1 MKKMKTINLFVI
13 LFVGIIGNTL
23 FSQCNNANAF
33 ATATAP
39 TTGSVTISTCSFQSE
54 YSTINGVAAVTIYQ
68 CTISDGSYITIR
80 QGTPGGTVIAS
91 GFSPLTWNST
101 VAGTYYAHWNIN
113 AACATASNC
122 LTTTIAYISPASPC
136 ANPVLA
142 GTAVSSPVNACPA
155 QNISL
160 SLNGATVGT
169 GLTYQWESSTNN
181 VNFSPIVGATGSSY
195 LTTQSTTVYYRC
207 VVTCNAG
214 STATSSSIQVNMNP
228 FFNCY
233 CTPTNSGGS
242 CITNVNVNLLNN
254 TTPGCSGGTNYS
266 QQTGTTNLA
275 LGVTYNFGVTCDAS
289 AITSV
294 WFDWNQN
301 GIYETSEWV
310 QPYTTGTTGIVQ
322 VTVPITALQGQTGM
336 RVRSRAVGNL
346 NGSGDACLAF
356 GSGETEDYTIS
367 VGPPPTCP
375 QPTNFGVI
383 QSNLT
388 SAQIDWVPGGAETT
402 WQIQYGTQ
410 GFALGSGTIIT
421 TTNNPYNVAGLTP
434 YSFYQAYVRAICGP
448 GDTSFWAPPISW
460 NTYNQGQFL
469 EWDNQCPTSG
479 FIDISSTGT
488 NLNLT
493 DDTEAPVT
501 LPFPILYQGS
511 LFTDITVGNNG
522 GIVLGTAAAQVG
534 YTMVAGNGLYPY
546 VQDLN
551 VALAGGGVFHGV
563 VGAAPNRK
571 FIVSWN
577 NLPHFGG
584 GTDGAT
590 FQLIIEE
597 ATMEIYYVYQDVQM
611 SNATWNNGAD
621 AEIGLRG
628 NVQNITVSLN
638 NASYLTSNSCVH
650 FNYTNCPKPTN
661 FTATNLL
668 PTTATISWIPGL
680 ANENSWTVI
689 YGPAGFNPL
698 TSGTSQVVTSP
709 SVQINGLVQLTGYD
723 IYIYSECGAGLV
735 SNGLFGTI
743 FTPPYCSN
751 PTMMFNTVAIDS
763 IFSTWTWLASSVNYP
778 STSFNLQYGSAGFDL
793 YAGGV
798 IVPVDNNLND
808 SILEVSLLSG
818 GVYDVYVQAVC
829 ASDTSQF
836 VGPFSVTMPLTN
848 DSICFAETL
857 PVDGVA
863 NVFDN
868 TGATVDAQ
876 DVDIAPPV
884 TGANTTTGWVN
895 NFMNNTTWFK
905 FIAPA
910 SGDIRINGTAVN
922 FNGQI
927 AVYSPTNCTSII
939 ANDLEG
945 ANDDAIGGTSVAP
958 NFTIC
963 NLIPG
968 QMYYLMHDG
977 FGAPGIYSIAISE
990 ITLNAGASAGILNVC
1005 YGDTALLFSGLTN
1018 YSNGGVWTQQIPT
1031 LGLQDSLFNTIGLAS
1046 SIYPFTYTLTD
1057 GCATDAEIVQVEVYS
1072 ASSAGENNSII
1083 VCLNEPFNLLAALV
1097 GNVDFGGYWL
1107 NPQNIQLPG
1116 SLDTAG
1122 AIGGQFN
1129 YEYVVTNGVCPED
1142 TALIL
1147 VNVDPSCDYG
1157 VGLNEY
1163 SLNVSIYPNP
1173 SFGLFQLKINGI
1185 DQQLDVAIE
1194 DINGRVIQQ
1203 MNKDFI
1209 QGDGSYFI
1217 DISKSVP
1224 GIYFIRFKSN
1234 GKDWVFKISK
1244 Q

>member
-1 MKKMKTINLFVI
+1 MKKINLIVF
-13 LFVGIIGNTL
+13 LFVGLIGHSI
-23 FSQCNNANAF
+23 FSQCNNANAY
-33 ATATAP
+33 ATAIAP
-39 TTGSVTISTCSFQSE
+39 TSGSVTISTCSFQTE
-54 YSTINGVAAVTIYQ
+54 YSTIDGVAAATIYQ

-80 QGTPGGTVIAS
+80 QGTPSGPVIAS
-91 GFSPLTWNST
+91 GLSPLTWNST
-101 VAGTYYAHWNIN
+101 VAGTYYAHWNTN
-113 AACATASNC
+113 AACGTASNC
-122 LTTTIAYISPASPC
+122 MTTTITYISPAVPC

-142 GTAVSSPVNACPA
+142 GTAVSSPANACPA

-160 SLNGATVGT
+160 SLNGVTVGT
-169 GLTYQWESSTNN
+169 GLTYQWESSTDN
-181 VNFSPIVGATGSSY
+181 VNFTPISGATSATYS
-195 LTTQSTTVYYRC
+195 TTQSSTVYYRC
-207 VVTCNAG
+207 IVSCNAG

-228 FFNCY
+228 FYNCY
-233 CTPTNSGGS
+233 CTPTNAGGS
-242 CITNVNVNLLNN
+242 CITNVNFNLLNN

-266 QQTGTTNLA
+266 QQTATTNLS
-275 LGVTYNFGVTCDAS
+275 LGVTYNFSVTCDAS

-301 GIYETSEWV
+301 GIYEVSEWA
-310 QPYTTGTTGIVQ
+310 QPYITGTTGIVQ
-322 VTVPITALQGQTGM
+322 ITVPITALQGQTGM
-336 RVRSRAVGNL
+336 RVRSRAVGNI
-346 NGSGDACLAF
+346 NGSTDPCTVF

-388 SAQIDWVPGGAETT
+388 SAQIDWVAGGAETT

-410 GFALGSGTIIT
+410 GFILGTGTLIT
-421 TTNNPYNVAGLTP
+421 TTNNPYTVAGLTP

-469 EWDNQCPTSG
+469 EWDNQCPTNG

-488 NLNLT
+488 NLNLA

-511 LFTDITVGNNG
+511 LFTNITVGNNG

-534 YTMVAGNGLYPY
+534 YTMTAGSGLYPY

-551 VALAGGGVFHGV
+551 TANGGGAVYHGV
-563 VGAAPNRK
+563 VGSAPNRK

-577 NLPHFGG
+577 NIPHFGG

-590 FQLIIEE
+590 FQVIIEE

-611 SNATWNNGAD
+611 SNVAWTNGAD

-628 NVQNITVSLN
+628 NVQNIDVSMN
-638 NASYLTSNSCVH
+638 NANYLTANSCVH

-661 FTATNLL
+661 LTVTNLL
-668 PTTATISWIPGL
+668 PTTATISWTPGL

-698 TSGTSQVVTSP
+698 TSGTSQVVTAP
-709 SVQINGLVQLTGYD
+709 TTQINGLVQLTEYD
-723 IYIYSECGAGLV
+723 VYIYSACGSGLV
-735 SNGLFGTI
+735 SNGLLGTI

-751 PTMMFNTVAIDS
+751 PTMMFNSTAVDS

-778 STSFNLQYGSAGFDL
+778 STSFNLQYGPAGFEL
-793 YAGGV
+793 YTGGTV
-798 IVPVDNNLND
+798 VSADNNLNETIQN
-808 SILEVSLLSG
+808 SNLLSG
-818 GVYDVYVQAVC
+818 GVYNVYVQAVC

-848 DSICFAETL
+848 DSICYAETL
-857 PVDGVA
+857 PVNGVA
-863 NVFDN
+863 YVFNN

-876 DVDIAPPV
+876 DVDIAPPA
-884 TGANTTTGWVN
+884 TGANTTTGWAN

-977 FGAPGIYSIAISE
+977 FSAPGIYSIAISE
-990 ITLNAGASAGILNVC
+990 ITLNAGVSTGILNVC

-1018 YSNGGVWTQQIPT
+1018 YSNGGIWTQQIPT

-1057 GCATDAEIVQVEVYS
+1057 GCATDAEIVDVQIYS
-1072 ASSAGENNSII
+1072 PSRAGDNGSIT

-1122 AIGGQFN
+1122 GIGGQFN

-1147 VNVDPSCDYG
+1147 VNVDPSCDYSL
-1157 VGLNEY
+1157 GLVE
-1163 SLNVSIYPNP
+1163 LNVNITIYPNP
-1173 SFGLFQLKINGI
+1173 STGIFQANVNGLDEQM
-1185 DQQLDVAIE
+1185 DVEIE
-1194 DINGRVIQQ
+1194 DMNGRIIQY
-1203 MNKDFI
+1203 NKGMI
-1209 QGDGSYFI
+1209 QGDGNYTI
-1217 DISKSVP
+1217 DLSGYIS
-1224 GIYFIRFKSN
+1224 GIYFVKLKSQHTN
-1234 GKDWVFKISK
+1234 RIYKISK
-1244 Q
+1244 L